1 MENKK
6 VEITSLVGGRI
17 TINLIDPRIKR
28 TWERKGVK
36 RYIDF
41 EDLEQAMYNQGVE
54 YMFTQGILGIEDM
67 DVKIALGLEPE
78 GAKEPVNI
86 IILTDAQKRR
96 YLTVAPLNELKEIID
111 KLSYEQVQELTDF
124 AIENELSNFDRCE
137 ILKKATQVDVI
148 QAIRNKRADKEETK
162 EA

>member
-6 VEITSLVGGRI
+6 IEITSLVGGRV
-17 TINLIDPRIKR
+17 TINLADPRIKK
-28 TWERKGVK
+28 TWEKKGTK
-36 RYIDF
+36 RYISF
-41 EDLEQAMYNQGVE
+41 EDLQQAMYDQGVE

-96 YLTVAPLNELKEIID
+96 YLTVAPINELKEILT
-111 KLSYEQVQELTDF
+111 KLSYEQIQELAEF
-124 AIENELSNFDRCE
+124 AIENELANFDRCDL
-137 ILKKATQVDVI
+137 IKKAVQIDII
-148 QAIRNKRADKEETK
+148 QAIRNKRANVEDVK

>member
-6 VEITSLVGGRI
+6 VEITSLVSGRI
-17 TINLIDPRIKR
+17 TINLVDPRIKR

-111 KLSYEQVQELTDF
+111 KLSYEQIQELADF

-137 ILKKATQVDVI
+137 ILKKAIQVDVI

>member
-137 ILKKATQVDVI
+137 ILKKAIQVDVI

>member
-17 TINLIDPRIKR
+17 NINLPDLRLKR
-28 TWERKGVK
+28 TWERKGTK

-41 EDLEQAMYNQGVE
+41 EDLQQAMYNQGVE
-54 YMFTQGILGIEDM
+54 YMFTQGILGIDDM

-86 IILTDAQKRR
+86 IILTEAQKRR
-96 YLTVAPLNELKEIID
+96 YLTVAPLKELKELLA
-111 KLSYEQVQELTDF
+111 KLTYEQIQELANF
-124 AIENELSNFDRCE
+124 AIENELANFDRCDIIKE
-137 ILKKATQVDVI
+137 AIQIDII
-148 QAIRNKRADKEETK
+148 QAIKNKRASEEDTK

>member
-6 VEITSLVGGRI
+6 VEITSLVNGRI
-17 TINLIDPRIKR
+17 TINLVDPRIKR

-96 YLTVAPLNELKEIID
+96 YLTVAPLNELKEIIE
-111 KLSYEQVQELTDF
+111 KLSYEQIQELADF

-137 ILKKATQVDVI
+137 ILKKAIQVDVI

>member
-6 VEITSLVGGRI
+6 VEITSLVGGRV
-17 TINLIDPRIKR
+17 TINLVDPRIKR

-67 DVKIALGLEPE
+67 DV
-78 GAKEPVNI
+78 
-86 IILTDAQKRR
+86 
-96 YLTVAPLNELKEIID
+96 
-111 KLSYEQVQELTDF
+111 
-124 AIENELSNFDRCE
+124 
-137 ILKKATQVDVI
+137 
-148 QAIRNKRADKEETK
+148 
-162 EA
+162 

>member
-17 TINLIDPRIKR
+17 TINLVDPRIKR

-36 RYIDF
+36 RYINF

-96 YLTVAPLNELKEIID
+96 YLTVAPLNESKEIID
-111 KLSYEQVQELTDF
+111 KLSYEQIQELADF

-137 ILKKATQVDVI
+137 ILKKAIQVDVI